1 MWKPHKSDTET
12 IQIEILGIAELEI
25 SKKLVRVEKK
35 LSKNSNELR
44 EMDIFQ
50 TTPKRRRN
58 KRLILDA
65 ECEERDRLQR
75 KLEIIKEWKEEIY
88 N

>member
-1 MWKPHKSDTET
+1 MWKPCKSDTET

-25 SKKLVRVEKK
+25 SKKLLRVEKK

-50 TTPKRRRN
+50 TTPKRRKN
-58 KRLILDA
+58 KRLSLDA